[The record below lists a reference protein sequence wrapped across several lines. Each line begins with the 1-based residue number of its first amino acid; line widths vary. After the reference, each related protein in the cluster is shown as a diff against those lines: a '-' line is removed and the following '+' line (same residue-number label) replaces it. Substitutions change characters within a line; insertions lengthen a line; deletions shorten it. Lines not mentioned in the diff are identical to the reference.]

1 MKLSPIQGTVLG
13 GLPVIVSGIVFWG
26 MVLVG
31 LVAIALISK
40 EQERSFTQQVELNAQ
55 VLASLIEELLELSP
69 HDQPLAYNR
78 EAVIALVEREM
89 PARGF
94 LGVALI
100 ADSDELLIGA
110 PPENASKLKLKLNPL
125 AASGDIQRMGG
136 SIELHYFYPNL
147 DDYLTHQRNQLFLT
161 IGGAVFLF
169 GFILQQILQRVLSKP
184 IMDMV
189 DVASK
194 FGAGDS
200 SVRFDETRRDELG
213 YMARFINSALD
224 KMVTEQQATHRAM
237 EQLSEAQ
244 LALQEQHDL
253 LEMRVEERTGALSA
267 ANRELEAYSYSIA
280 HDLRQP
286 LRAIDGFSLLLLE
299 DYYDQ
304 LDDEGKDYINRV
316 REAAQRMGR
325 LIDDILEL
333 SKITRSDIVLC
344 EVNLSAE
351 AGEILKHLQ
360 DAHPE
365 RNVKTEVQSGLLAE
379 GDPSL
384 IRVALENLL
393 GNAWKYSAEMPE
405 ANIEF
410 GAEQVGDCLVYHV
423 SDNGIGFDES
433 YSDKLFRP
441 FERLHN
447 DERFKGTGIGLAT
460 VARAVERMGGDVWAT
475 SSPGQGAKFYFAL
488 DRCRSRGAAGSGR

>member
-1 MKLSPIQGTVLG
+1 MRLSPFQGTVLG

-31 LVAIALISK
+31 LVAIVLISK
-40 EQERSFTQQVELNAQ
+40 EQERSFAQHVELNAQ
-55 VLASLIEELLELSP
+55 VLASITEELLELNP
-69 HDQPLAYNR
+69 HDQPLKHNR
-78 EAVIALVEREM
+78 DAVIALIKREM
-89 PARGF
+89 PVRGF
-94 LGVALI
+94 LGVTLTAGN
-100 ADSDELLIGA
+100 DELVIGK
-110 PPENASKLKLKLNPL
+110 PPENASFVKLNL
-125 AASGDIQRMGG
+125 FASNREIPGEG
-136 SIELHYFYPNL
+136 SGIELFFFYPNL
-147 DDYLTHQRNQLFLT
+147 DDYLTRQRNQLFLT

-194 FGAGDS
+194 FGNGDS

-224 KMVTEQQATHRAM
+224 KMVAEQQATGRALQ
-237 EQLSEAQ
+237 QLNESQ
-244 LALQEQHDL
+244 HALQEQHDL
-253 LEMRVEERTGALSA
+253 LEVRVDERTRALSA

-286 LRAIDGFSLLLLE
+286 LRAIDGFSQLLLE

-304 LDDEGKDYINRV
+304 LDAEGKDYINRV
-316 REAAQRMGR
+316 REAAQRMGK

-333 SKITRSDIVLC
+333 SKITRSDIALR

-351 AGEILKHLQ
+351 VGEILKHLQ
-360 DAHPE
+360 DANPQ
-365 RNVKTEVQSGLLAE
+365 RKVKTLVQSGLLAE

-393 GNAWKYSAEMPE
+393 GNAWKYSAETPE
-405 ANIEF
+405 AVIEF
-410 GAEQVGDCLVYHV
+410 GAQRVGNCLVYHV
-423 SDNGIGFDES
+423 RDNGIGFDES

-447 DERFKGTGIGLAT
+447 DGRFKGTGIGLAT
-460 VARAVERMGGDVWAT
+460 VARAVKRMGGDVWAT
-475 SSPGQGAKFYFAL
+475 SSPGQGAVFYFAL
-488 DRCRSRGAAGSGR
+488 EHCPSRDATGLDR

>member
-1 MKLSPIQGTVLG
+1 MKLFPFKGTVLG

-40 EQERSFTQQVELNAQ
+40 EQERSFMQQVELHAQ
-55 VLASLIEELLELSP
+55 VLASVTEELLELNP
-69 HDQPLAYNR
+69 HEELLSHNR
-78 EAVIALVEREM
+78 DAVIALMETER
-89 PARGF
+89 PVRGF
-94 LGVALI
+94 LGVTLKT
-100 ADSDELLIGA
+100 DKEELAIGE
-110 PPENASKLKLKLNPL
+110 PPDNASILKLNML
-125 AASGDIQRMGG
+125 VTSGDLQTMGTG
-136 SIELHYFYPNL
+136 IEVSYFYPNL
-147 DDYLTHQRNQLFLT
+147 DDYLLQKRNQLFLT

-200 SVRFDETRRDELG
+200 TVRFDETRRDELG

-224 KMVTEQQATHRAM
+224 KMVAEQQATGRALK
-237 EQLSEAQ
+237 QLGESQ
-244 LALQEQHDL
+244 RALQEQHDL
-253 LEMRVEERTGALSA
+253 LEQRVEERTEALSA

-286 LRAIDGFSLLLLE
+286 LRAIDGFSLLLME

-333 SKITRSDIVLC
+333 SKITRSEIALR

-351 AGEILKHLQ
+351 AGDILKHLQ

-365 RNVKTEVQSGLLAE
+365 RQVKTQVQGGLMAE

-393 GNAWKYSAEMPE
+393 GNAWKYSAEVPE
-405 ANIEF
+405 ASIEF
-410 GAEQVGDCLVYHV
+410 GAERVGNCLVYHV

-460 VARAVERMGGDVWAT
+460 VARAVKRMGGDVWAK
-475 SSPGQGAKFYFAL
+475 SSPGEGAVFYFAL
-488 DRCRSRGAAGSGR
+488 DRCHSRDAAGSGR

>member
-1 MKLSPIQGTVLG
+1 MLG

-31 LVAIALISK
+31 LVAITLISK
-40 EQERSFTQQVELNAQ
+40 EQERSFAQHVELNAQ
-55 VLASLIEELLELSP
+55 VLASVTEELLELNP
-69 HDQPLAYNR
+69 HDQPLKHNR
-78 EAVIALVEREM
+78 DAVIALIKREM
-89 PARGF
+89 PVRGF
-94 LGVALI
+94 LGVTLTAGNE
-100 ADSDELLIGA
+100 ELVIGK
-110 PPENASKLKLKLNPL
+110 PPENASVVKLNL
-125 AASGDIQRMGG
+125 FASNHEMPGKG
-136 SIELHYFYPNL
+136 SSIDLFYFYPNL
-147 DDYLTHQRNQLFLT
+147 DDYLTQQRNQLFLT

-189 DVASK
+189 EVASK
-194 FGAGDS
+194 FGNGDS
-200 SVRFDETRRDELG
+200 AVRFDETRRDELG

-224 KMVTEQQATHRAM
+224 KMVAEQQATGRALQ
-237 EQLSEAQ
+237 QLSESQ
-244 LALQEQHDL
+244 HALQEQHDL
-253 LEMRVEERTGALSA
+253 LEVRVDERTRALSA

-286 LRAIDGFSLLLLE
+286 LRAIDGFSQLLLE

-304 LDDEGKDYINRV
+304 LDAEGKDYINRV
-316 REAAQRMGR
+316 REAAQRMGK

-333 SKITRSDIVLC
+333 SKITRSDIALR

-351 AGEILKHLQ
+351 VGEILKHLQ
-360 DAHPE
+360 DAHPK
-365 RNVKTEVQSGLLAE
+365 RKVKTLVQSGLLAE

-393 GNAWKYSAEMPE
+393 GNAWKYSAETPE
-405 ANIEF
+405 AVIEF
-410 GAEQVGDCLVYHV
+410 GAQRVGNCLVYHV
-423 SDNGIGFDES
+423 RDNGIGFDES

-460 VARAVERMGGDVWAT
+460 VARAVKRMGGDVWAT
-475 SSPGQGAKFYFAL
+475 SSPGQGAVFYFAL
-488 DRCRSRGAAGSGR
+488 ERCPSRDVAGLDR

>member
-1 MKLSPIQGTVLG
+1 MVFS
-13 GLPVIVSGIVFWG
+13 GLRYSSDEE
-26 MVLVG
+26 VLV
-31 LVAIALISK
+31 
-40 EQERSFTQQVELNAQ
+40 
-55 VLASLIEELLELSP
+55 
-69 HDQPLAYNR
+69 
-78 EAVIALVEREM
+78 
-89 PARGF
+89 
-94 LGVALI
+94 
-100 ADSDELLIGA
+100 IGE
-110 PPENASKLKLKLNPL
+110 PPDNASKLERTLFAHDNHAGSP
-125 AASGDIQRMGG
+125 ASNV
-136 SIELHYFYPNL
+136 ELEYFYPNL
-147 DDYLTHQRNQLFLT
+147 DAYLAQKRNQLFLT

-189 DVASK
+189 EVASQ
-194 FGAGDS
+194 FGDGDS
-200 SVRFDETRRDELG
+200 AVRFDETRRDELG

-224 KMVTEQQATHRAM
+224 KMVAEQQATGRALQ
-237 EQLSEAQ
+237 QLSESQ
-244 LALQEQHDL
+244 HALQEQHDL
-253 LEMRVEERTGALSA
+253 LEVRVDERTRALSA

-286 LRAIDGFSLLLLE
+286 LRAIDGFSQLLLE

-304 LDDEGKDYINRV
+304 LDAEGKDYINRV
-316 REAAQRMGR
+316 REAAQRMGK

-333 SKITRSDIVLC
+333 SKISRSEIALR

-351 AGEILKHLQ
+351 VGEILKHLQ
-360 DAHPE
+360 DAHPK
-365 RNVKTEVQSGLLAE
+365 RKVKTLVQSGLLAE

-393 GNAWKYSAEMPE
+393 GNAWKYSAETPE
-405 ANIEF
+405 AVIEF
-410 GAEQVGDCLVYHV
+410 GAQRVGDCLVYHV

-460 VARAVERMGGDVWAT
+460 VARAVKRMGGDVWAT
-475 SSPGQGAKFYFAL
+475 SSPGQGAVFYFTL
-488 DRCRSRGAAGSGR
+488 ERCPCPAIVAGLGR

>member
-1 MKLSPIQGTVLG
+1 MKLSPFQGTVLG

-31 LVAIALISK
+31 LVAIALISS
-40 EQERSFTQQVELNAQ
+40 EQERSFLQQVELNAQ
-55 VLASLIEELLELSP
+55 VLASLTEELLELNP
-69 HDQPLAYNR
+69 HDQPLSGNYK
-78 EAVIALVEREM
+78 VLSALIEREM
-89 PARGF
+89 PVREF
-94 LGVALI
+94 LGVRLI
-100 ADSDELLIGA
+100 ADGDELLVGK
-110 PPENASKLKLKLNPL
+110 PPANASTLMLDFYAMGN
-125 AASGDIQRMGG
+125 DRQRTGTRVQ
-136 SIELHYFYPNL
+136 LHYFYPNL
-147 DDYLTHQRNQLFLT
+147 EEYLTRERNQLFLT

-224 KMVTEQQATHRAM
+224 KMVAEQQATARALR
-237 EQLSEAQ
+237 QLGESQ
-244 LALQEQHDL
+244 QALQEQHDL
-253 LEMRVEERTGALSA
+253 LEVRVEERTQALSA

-286 LRAIDGFSLLLLE
+286 LREIDGFSQLLLE
-299 DYYDQ
+299 DYYEQ

-316 REAAQRMGR
+316 REAAQRMGK

-333 SKITRSDIVLC
+333 SKITRSDIALR

-351 AGEILKHLQ
+351 ATDILKHLQ
-360 DAHPE
+360 DANPG
-365 RNVKTEVQSGLLAE
+365 RRVKTEVQNGLLAE

-393 GNAWKYSAEMPE
+393 GNAWKYSSE
-405 ANIEF
+405 ASEAVIQF
-410 GAEQVGDCLVYHV
+410 GAERVGNCLVYHV

-460 VARAVERMGGDVWAT
+460 VARAVKRMGGDVWAT
-475 SSPGQGAKFYFAL
+475 SSPGQGAVFYFAL
-488 DRCRSRGAAGSGR
+488 ERCHSRDAARSVG